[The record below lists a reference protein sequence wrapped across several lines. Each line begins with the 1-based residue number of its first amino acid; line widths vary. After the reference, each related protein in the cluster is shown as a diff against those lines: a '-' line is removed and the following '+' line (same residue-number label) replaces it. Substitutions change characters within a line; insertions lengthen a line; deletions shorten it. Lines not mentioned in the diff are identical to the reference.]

1 MLEVPGYQVE
11 RELGRGGMAVVYLA
25 TQLSLK
31 RLVALKVLDR
41 GVAGYADLARRFVNE
56 AHTLAG
62 LHHRNIVT
70 VYDVVESAHAD
81 FIVMEFLG
89 QGSLGG
95 RLAVGLDVQR
105 SLAILAQLG
114 SALDAAHASG
124 IVHRDIKPE
133 NVLFRDADTPV
144 LTDFGIARQ
153 TAPESHRVTQPG
165 LSVGTPSYMSPEQ
178 ISGDAIDG
186 RADQYSLGAMFFEL
200 LTGKPPFQAE
210 SISDLLHAHLVRP
223 VPALPLPLAPLQ
235 PAIDRMLAKS
245 PDDRYPNLAAM
256 LADVSRLLL
265 RAPEL
270 LRAPPG
276 APAVSATE
284 RLHQLG
290 FPTTGEHSDIISETR
305 LMRGVSP
312 AGAGSDCMVSERLSA
327 APSARRSRLIAWG
340 LATTILL
347 ALVALAVWQ
356 RPSPT
361 PAVETATAVVPT
373 PAVVRQQAP
382 SIAVLPFADLSQEKD
397 QEYMSDGLAE
407 ELLTLLTQVPGL
419 RVIAR
424 TSSFSFEDKS
434 VDVATIGK
442 ALAVEHVLQGSVR
455 RVGDQLRITSQLV
468 RAADNTQLWSQTFD
482 RTVGDVFAVQEE
494 IAAAV
499 VSELKITLMSGPP
512 KLQRTSPEAFSL
524 FLRARQSGRLGT
536 LASRRQ
542 AVTLYKR
549 VLALDPAYVPA
560 WVGLSTNYGNL
571 ANDGGMP
578 LDQGFA
584 LAREAADQALEID
597 PNNSRAHAQRAY
609 VAFNFDND
617 LPLAARRIQ
626 TALSLKPDDL
636 GSLLTAA
643 GLALSLGRLEQATAL
658 NRYVVWRDPVNPTAH
673 YNLGVALLFGGHN
686 AEAIA
691 SWRQVLAL
699 SPDFAGAWYSI
710 GAAQLSLQQPAAAL
724 SSIRN
729 EKSEILRA
737 IGLPM
742 AYHALG
748 QTPKADAALAEL
760 ERMYG
765 DDAAFNVAYV
775 HALRGEPD
783 KAFEWLERAVRNK
796 DTGLPDIIYE
806 PNLAS
811 LRTDPRWLPLLR
823 KLGRAPEQLAAVTF
837 EARPPP

>member
-1 MLEVPGYQVE
+1 MLEVPGYQVQ

-41 GVAGYADLARRFVNE
+41 GVPGYAELARRFVNE

-62 LHHRNIVT
+62 LRHRNIVT

-89 QGSLGG
+89 EGSLSE

-114 SALDAAHASG
+114 SALDAAHAGG

-144 LTDFGIARQ
+144 LTDFGIARH
-153 TAPESHRVTQPG
+153 TAPESQRVTQPG
-165 LSVGTPSYMSPEQ
+165 LSVGTPTYMSPEQ

-186 RADQYSLGAMFFEL
+186 RSDQYSLGAMFFEL
-200 LTGKPPFQAE
+200 LTGKPPFHGE
-210 SISDLLHAHLVRP
+210 STSDLLRAHLARP
-223 VPALPLPLAPLQ
+223 VPALPLPLGPLQ
-235 PAIDRMLAKS
+235 PALDRMLAKS
-245 PDDRYPNLAAM
+245 PGDRYPNLAAM

-290 FPTTGEHSDIISETR
+290 FPTTGAHAGITSETR
-305 LMRGVSP
+305 LMGVQPPS
-312 AGAGSDCMVSERLSA
+312 AVSGRMSA
-327 APSARRSRLIAWG
+327 APSARRSRLIAWL
-340 LATTILL
+340 LAATILL

-356 RPSPT
+356 RSSPMPT
-361 PAVETATAVVPT
+361 VQTAAAVASAPAVVPH
-373 PAVVRQQAP
+373 QAP
-382 SIAVLPFADLSQEKD
+382 SIAVLPFADLSQQKD
-397 QEYMSDGLAE
+397 QAYMSDGLAE
-407 ELLTLLTQVPGL
+407 ELLNLLTQLPGL

-424 TSSFSFEDKS
+424 TSSFSFKDKS

-442 ALAVEHVLQGSVR
+442 ALAVEYVLQGSVR
-455 RVGDQLRITSQLV
+455 RVGDKLRITSQLV

-499 VSELKITLMSGPP
+499 VSELKITLMSGLPR
-512 KLQRTSPEAFSL
+512 LQRTSPEAFSL

-536 LASRRQ
+536 LAGCQQ
-542 AVTLYKR
+542 ALTLYKK
-549 VLALDPAYVPA
+549 VLTLDPAYAPA
-560 WVGLSTNYGNL
+560 WLGLSTNYGNL
-571 ANDGGMP
+571 ANDGGIP

-584 LAREAADQALEID
+584 LARETADKALLID
-597 PNNSRAHAQRAY
+597 PNYARAHSQRAY

-617 LPLAARRIQ
+617 LPLAARRIHS
-626 TALSLKPDDL
+626 ALSLDPPDL
-636 GSLLTAA
+636 GGLLTAA
-643 GLALSLGRLEQATAL
+643 GLALALGRLEQATAL
-658 NRYVVWRDPVNPTAH
+658 NRYVVSRDPLNPTPH

-691 SWRQVLAL
+691 SWRQALAL

-710 GAAQLSLQQPAAAL
+710 GAAQLSLEQPEAAL
-724 SSIRN
+724 ASIRN

-748 QTPKADAALAEL
+748 QTAKADAALAEL
-760 ERMYG
+760 ERLHG
-765 DDAAFNVAYV
+765 GDAAFNIAYV
-775 HALRGEPD
+775 HALRREPD

-811 LRTDPRWLPLLR
+811 LHADPRWLPLLR
-823 KLGRAPEQLAAVTF
+823 RLGRAPEQLAAIIF
-837 EARPPP
+837 EAHPPR